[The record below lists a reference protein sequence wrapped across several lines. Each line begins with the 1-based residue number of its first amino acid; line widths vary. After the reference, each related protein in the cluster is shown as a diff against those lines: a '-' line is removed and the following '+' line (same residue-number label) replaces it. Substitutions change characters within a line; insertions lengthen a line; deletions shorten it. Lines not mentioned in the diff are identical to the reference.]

1 MSDKAAEETITIPS
15 DLYHNLVLAAY
26 AFQDAAGAAAG
37 AAGSAAYATS
47 LTQAEKLVELISYNI
62 T

>member
-26 AFQDAAGAAAG
+26 AFQDAAGAA
-37 AAGSAAYATS
+37 GSAAYATR
-47 LTQAEKLVELISYNI
+47 LTQAEKLIELISCTI